1 MQLNH
6 SVASQQQG
14 EKTDSRGGGAA
25 VLGAETRPLSS
36 AAPLSTVLSS
46 RFGHRPVVMLGG
58 LLVSAGM
65 VTAAFSQK
73 VHHMYIAIGVVSGEH
88 LPRARTFSG
97 DSVSRMGSG
106 EGMEML
112 WPHLLNQETFLLS
125 CVFQDPQLNF
135 IS

>member
-6 SVASQQQG
+6 SVASQLHFGNKVKRQTPREAG
-14 EKTDSRGGGAA
+14 LRPWRLMP
-25 VLGAETRPLSS
+25 VPLSS

-106 EGMEML
+106 EGGTHSHFSL
-112 WPHLLNQETFLLS
+112 PFSFLFKVRAVPHLCF
-125 CVFQDPQLNF
+125 
-135 IS
+135 